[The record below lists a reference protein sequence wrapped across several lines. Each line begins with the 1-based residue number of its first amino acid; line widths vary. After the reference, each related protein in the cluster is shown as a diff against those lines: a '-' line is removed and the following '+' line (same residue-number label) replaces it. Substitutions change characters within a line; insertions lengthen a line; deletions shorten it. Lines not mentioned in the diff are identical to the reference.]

1 MSLTVSVETLN
12 LPESIISRLRGVGI
26 RSVGG
31 LCILTAS
38 DLLHLGLSVGEV
50 TEVQEAIHS
59 RGLRLSKDMLDE
71 WASQPESAPARSNE
85 DRFADAIERLA
96 DAAER
101 IAILMEKANAQKPGV
116 GH

>member
-1 MSLTVSVETLN
+1 
-12 LPESIISRLRGVGI
+12 
-26 RSVGG
+26 
-31 LCILTAS
+31 
-38 DLLHLGLSVGEV
+38 
-50 TEVQEAIHS
+50 
-59 RGLRLSKDMLDE
+59 MLDE